1 MRKNAP
7 SRVLY
12 LAIQTML
19 EELAPNLWED
29 SLERL
34 VDFGHVFSLEL
45 EMAALFEDKLF
56 HGEAVAI
63 DMALSSCLAHARGQL
78 SSEQLDEIL
87 GLLRGLALPIYH
99 ESLDAAMCDD
109 ALYERNKFS
118 QGQKLPLPTGAGES
132 RIFNDVTKEQV
143 IAALAVWRERCT

>member
-1 MRKNAP
+1 MGHAVRAMAP

-29 SLERL
+29 SLDRL
-34 VDFGHVFSLEL
+34 VDFGHIFSLEL
-45 EMAALFEDKLF
+45 EMWALERQKLF

-63 DMALSSCLAHARGQL
+63 DMAFCACLSHVRGHIDEKTLSRILDMMRSLKLPVYHA
-78 SSEQLDEIL
+78 EMDE
-87 GLLRGLALPIYH
+87 
-99 ESLDAAMCDD
+99 EMCAT

-118 QGQKLPLPTGAGES
+118 QGQKMPLPVGPGES
-132 RIFNDVTKEQV
+132 
-143 IAALAVWRERCT
+143 